1 MEKLSKLEIFS
12 LSLVS
17 LNSIVITLV
26 AIFNS
31 MMHNKINIS
40 FTPDINYNNKKT
52 QMQKAIEKIVIRVAI
67 YNNNAYW
74 VVNNTVYKA
83 SIDDNG
89 EIDDTEATK
98 INVFDLSEKEV
109 DNLLAIID
117 SIS

>member
-1 MEKLSKLEIFS
+1 MEKLSKLEMFS

-17 LNSIVITLV
+17 LNSVVITFI
-26 AIFNS
+26 ATFSS
-31 MMHNKINIS
+31 MIYNKINIS
-40 FTPDINYNNKKT
+40 FIPDVNYNNKKT
-52 QMQKAIEKIVIRVAI
+52 QMQKAIEKTIIRVAV

-74 VVNNTVYKA
+74 VVDNAIYRA

-89 EIDDTEATK
+89 DIDDSRATP
-98 INVFDLSEKEV
+98 INVFDLSEREV